1 MCERSMLFSIIYYVY
16 NFIWIGVPII
26 YLIAFK
32 LYTSNRKVYIK
43 AVKYTLIWL
52 VVLCI
57 PKFIGWTFVPNTC
70 YNCAL
75 NNVCR
80 VKEEEKDMEKDDK
93 NKDNLED
100 QKTSAKTS
108 STTTTTKEQQS
119 TTTRKQPAKV
129 LGTSSKGYEIV
140 SVDGA
145 TYVNGI
151 LVVNKS
157 YPVTENYV
165 PKNTKNKN
173 AASYTGVCND
183 CIDTEAYE
191 EWTKMKADA
200 ASVGIN
206 LWIQSGYRPYVL
218 QQKLYNNYAARDG
231 KQEADRYSAR
241 PGYSEHQTGLCF
253 DINNPSRSFNGTTE
267 AKWINDNAYRFG
279 FILRYPK
286 DKENETGYM
295 YESWHVRYVGK
306 ELALKL
312 YNNGDW
318 ITLESYLGITSEY
331 AN

>member
-1 MCERSMLFSIIYYVY
+1 MCERSMIFSIIYYVY
-16 NFIWIGVPII
+16 NFVWIAIPII
-26 YLIAFK
+26 YLITFK
-32 LYTSNRKVYIK
+32 LYASNRKVYIK
-43 AVKYTLIWL
+43 AVKYVLIWL

-57 PKFIGWTFVPNTC
+57 PKFIGWTFFPKTC

-75 NNVCR
+75 NNVCLD
-80 VKEEEKDMEKDDK
+80 KEDEKKEM
-93 NKDNLED
+93 DNT
-100 QKTSAKTS
+100 KTESTTKS
-108 STTTTTKEQQS
+108 VQTTTTTKSEIPN
-119 TTTRKQPAKV
+119 TTHNQPTNVIGK
-129 LGTSSKGYEIV
+129 SSKGYDIIE
-140 SVDGA
+140 VDGA
-145 TYVNGI
+145 TYINGLLI
-151 LVVNKS
+151 VNKTYAVPS
-157 YPVTENYV
+157 NYA
-165 PKNTKNKN
+165 PKNTKNPKPETYTN
-173 AASYTGVCND
+173 ACQD
-183 CIDTEAYE
+183 CIDLEAYE

-218 QQKLYNNYAARDG
+218 QQKLYNNYVARDG
-231 KQEADRYSAR
+231 KAEADRYSAR

-267 AKWINDNAYRFG
+267 AKWINDNASRYG

-306 ELALKL
+306 ELAETL

-331 AN
+331 TN